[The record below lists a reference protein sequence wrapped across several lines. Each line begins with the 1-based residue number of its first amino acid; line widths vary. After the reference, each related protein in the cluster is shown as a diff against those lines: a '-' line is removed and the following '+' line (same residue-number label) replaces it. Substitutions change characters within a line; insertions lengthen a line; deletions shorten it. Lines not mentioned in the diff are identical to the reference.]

1 MGQLGSYLPLIV
13 IFIVFYFLLIR
24 PQQKRSK
31 DRNALIKSMG
41 EGDRVVTIGGVHG
54 TVDELRDST
63 VVLRMADGAKLEFE
77 RSAVNAIREKANS

>member
-31 DRNALIKSMG
+31 DRNALIKSMS